1 MQNRSILNKFWR
13 KSIKFNWIFGLIM
26 IIVLGIPR
34 FIIIL
39 KSNITGNYYYIFLIF
54 LTMWFLPYIFLSKKG
69 RQFIGITRVK
79 KKMWILYSF
88 LMGIGICAIVYFIG
102 VLLYDGTIHN
112 WFVYISKYQTA
123 PGGINSSQRFT
134 YFIIGGIMS
143 MTFSPIGEEL
153 FYRGFVHGSFQVN
166 VGDNKASY
174 LDSLAFA
181 VTHLAHF
188 GIVYSCGTWEIL
200 IIPAF
205 LWIFLMFITSRIF
218 YICKKKTGSILG
230 AIISHA
236 GFNVTMMYFIF
247 YHIL

>member
-1 MQNRSILNKFWR
+1 MQYRSILNKFLG
-13 KSIKFNWIFGLIM
+13 KNIKFNWILGLVM
-26 IIVLGIPR
+26 IIALGIPR
-34 FIIIL
+34 FIIVL

-54 LTMWFLPYIFLSKKG
+54 LTMWFLPFIFLSKKG
-69 RQFIGITRVK
+69 RKFIGITRVK
-79 KKMWILYSF
+79 NKMWVLYSF
-88 LMGIGICAIVYFIG
+88 LIGIGICVIVYFIG

-123 PGGINSSQRFT
+123 PGDINSSQRLT

-166 VGDNKASY
+166 VGDNKASC

-188 GIVYSCGTWEIL
+188 GIVYNSGNWKFL
-200 IIPAF
+200 IIPAI
-205 LWIFLMFITSRIF
+205 LWVLLMFITSRIF

-230 AIISHA
+230 AVISHA
-236 GFNVTMMYFIF
+236 GFNITMMYFIF